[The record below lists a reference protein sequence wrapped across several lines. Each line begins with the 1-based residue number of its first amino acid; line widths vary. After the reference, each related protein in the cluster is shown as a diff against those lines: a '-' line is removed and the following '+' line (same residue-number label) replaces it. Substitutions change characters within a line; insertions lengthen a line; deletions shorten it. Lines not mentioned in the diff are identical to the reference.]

1 MLDETEPRSAAMVA
15 TYLLDI
21 VFLLTAA
28 VIIVP
33 VCRAIGLGVVP
44 GFLVAGILVGPS
56 GLALIGNFDEI
67 RQLAELGVVL
77 LLFVIGIELKPAR
90 LWLMRRLVFGL
101 GTLQV
106 VVTGA
111 LITAA
116 IYMATDLSF
125 RASVVIGPALAL
137 SSTAFV
143 LQLLAE
149 KKLLNSEYGRASLSV
164 LLLQDLAVVPLLA
177 LVPLLAIPELT
188 IGADIAIAFAET
200 LAILF
205 VVIVGGRYLLQPIMH
220 RIARTRSRET
230 FTAFTV
236 LLVLGS
242 ALLTEHLGLSMAM
255 GAFIAGLLIADSPF
269 RHEVI
274 AEIEPFRGLL
284 LGLFFMSMGMALDVG
299 VFTADPWLSLGLL
312 FALLAVKFIVLWPLA
327 LSFGLGKKLS
337 AAVALLLSQ
346 SGEFG
351 LVLFAYAFQEEL
363 LAIGVFQKL
372 LVIIV
377 LSMLVTP
384 LLAELAHRLAARRFR
399 PAEGTQKPPARAPVV
414 LAGFGRVGRRI
425 GRILESADM
434 PYVAIDLDSSLV
446 LQERQKGHS
455 VFYGDSR
462 RPDVLRSAGVADA
475 RLIVVT
481 LDDIEATE
489 TVVSTLHGE
498 YPDIAILARG
508 HSARQCRRL
517 LDLGAKF
524 AVAENL
530 EASLDLAREVLASE
544 SGNLGRAEVL
554 LEDFRQEYYEHID
567 TEADDEARD
576 QKSQS

>member
-1 MLDETEPRSAAMVA
+1 MVA

-28 VIIVP
+28 VIAVP
-33 VCRAIGLGVVP
+33 VFRAIGLGVVP

-56 GLALIGNFDEI
+56 GLGLIDNFNEI

-106 VVTGA
+106 MVTGG

-116 IYMATDLSF
+116 IYVATDLPF
-125 RASVVIGPALAL
+125 RTAVIIGPALAL

-149 KKLLNSEYGRASLSV
+149 KKMLNSEYGRASLSV

-188 IGADIAIAFAET
+188 IGTDIAIALVET
-200 LAILF
+200 LGILF
-205 VVIVGGRYLLQPIMH
+205 VVIVGGRYLLQPVMH
-220 RIARTRSRET
+220 RIARTKSRET
-230 FTAFTV
+230 FTAFAV

-274 AEIEPFRGLL
+274 AEIVPFRGLL
-284 LGLFFMSMGMALDVG
+284 LGLFFISMGMALDVG
-299 VFTADPWLSLGLL
+299 VFIADPLLSLGLL
-312 FALLAVKFIVLWPLA
+312 LALLAVKFAVLWPFGL
-327 LSFGLGKKLS
+327 LFGLGRKPG
-337 AAVALLLSQ
+337 AAVALLLAQ

-351 LVLFAYAFQEEL
+351 LVIFAYAFQAEMM
-363 LAIGVFQKL
+363 AAGVFQQL
-372 LVIIV
+372 LVVIV

-384 LLAELAHRLAARRFR
+384 VLANLAHRLAARHNRAGGDEHEA
-399 PAEGTQKPPARAPVV
+399 PIRAPIV
-414 LAGFGRVGRRI
+414 LAGFGRVGQRI
-425 GRILESADM
+425 GRILESANL
-434 PYVAIDLDSSLV
+434 PYVAIDLD
-446 LQERQKGHS
+446 QIK
-455 VFYGDSR
+455 
-462 RPDVLRSAGVADA
+462 
-475 RLIVVT
+475 
-481 LDDIEATE
+481 
-489 TVVSTLHGE
+489 
-498 YPDIAILARG
+498 AILER
-508 HSARQCRRL
+508 
-517 LDLGAKF
+517 
-524 AVAENL
+524 
-530 EASLDLAREVLASE
+530 
-544 SGNLGRAEVL
+544 
-554 LEDFRQEYYEHID
+554 FRQEYYNRID
-567 TEADDEARD
+567 IEADYEAQD
-576 QKSQS
+576 PKSQS

>member
-1 MLDETEPRSAAMVA
+1 MGTEMVA
-15 TYLLDI
+15 TFLLDI
-21 VFLLTAA
+21 VFLLAAA
-28 VIIVP
+28 VIAVP
-33 VCRAIGLGVVP
+33 VFRAIGLGIVP

-56 GLALIGNFDEI
+56 GLGLIDNFFEI

-90 LWLMRRLVFGL
+90 LWLMRRMVFGL

-106 VVTGA
+106 VVSGA

-116 IYMATDLSF
+116 VYLAMDLPF
-125 RASVVIGPALAL
+125 RTAVVIGPALAL

-149 KKLLNSEYGRASLSV
+149 KKMLHSEYGRASLSV

-177 LVPLLAIPELT
+177 LVPLLAMPDLA
-188 IGADIAIAFAET
+188 IGTDIAIALGET
-200 LAILF
+200 LGILF
-205 VVIVGGRYLLQPIMH
+205 VVIVGGRYLLQPVMH
-220 RIARTRSRET
+220 RIARTKSRET

-299 VFTADPWLSLGLL
+299 VFFANPLLSLGLML
-312 FALLAVKFIVLWPLA
+312 ALLAVKFAVLLPLT
-327 LSFGLGKKLS
+327 LIYGLGRKPA
-337 AAVALLLSQ
+337 AAVAILLAQ

-351 LVLFAYAFQEEL
+351 LVIFAYAFQSQL
-363 LAIGVFQKL
+363 LAEGVFQQL
-372 LVIIV
+372 LVVIV
-377 LSMLVTP
+377 LSMLATP
-384 LLAELAHRLAARRFR
+384 VLAVIAHRLATQRRHAVDDAREA
-399 PAEGTQKPPARAPVV
+399 PTQAPVV
-414 LAGFGRVGRRI
+414 LAGYGRVGQRI
-425 GRILESADM
+425 GSILKSAEV
-434 PYVAIDLDSSLV
+434 PYIAIDLDSSLV
-446 LQERQKGHS
+446 LRAREKGHP
-455 VFYGDSR
+455 VYYGDSS
-462 RPDVLRSAGVADA
+462 RPEVLRSAGVANA
-475 RLIVVT
+475 KLVVVT
-481 LDDIEATE
+481 LDDFEAAE
-489 TVVSTLHGE
+489 MVVSSLHGE
-498 YPDIAILARG
+498 YPDVAILARG

-517 LDLGAKF
+517 FDLGAKF

-530 EASLDLAREVLASE
+530 EASLDLAREVLIKETGDLDQTKAI
-544 SGNLGRAEVL
+544 
-554 LEDFRQEYYEHID
+554 LERFRKDYYQRID
-567 TEADDEARD
+567 TEADEEARD
-576 QKSQS
+576 RKSQA

>member
-1 MLDETEPRSAAMVA
+1 MVA

-28 VIIVP
+28 VIAVP
-33 VCRAIGLGVVP
+33 VSRAIGLGVVP

-56 GLALIGNFDEI
+56 GLALIDNSTEI

-106 VVTGA
+106 AVTGT
-111 LITAA
+111 LITAGVYLA
-116 IYMATDLSF
+116 MDLPFST
-125 RASVVIGPALAL
+125 AVVVGPALAL

-149 KKLLNSEYGRASLSV
+149 KKLLHSEYGRASLSV

-177 LVPLLAIPELT
+177 LVPLLAMPELT
-188 IGADIAIAFAET
+188 IGTDIAIALAET
-200 LAILF
+200 LGIL
-205 VVIVGGRYLLQPIMH
+205 VAVIVGGRYLLQPVMH
-220 RIARTRSRET
+220 RIARARSRET

-299 VFTADPWLSLGLL
+299 VFVADPLLSLGLL
-312 FALLAVKFIVLWPLA
+312 LALLAVKFAVLWPLA
-327 LSFGLGKKLS
+327 LFVGVGKRTG
-337 AAVALLLSQ
+337 AAVALLLAQ

-351 LVLFAYAFQEEL
+351 LVLFAYAFQSDL
-363 LAIGVFQKL
+363 LAAGVFQQL
-372 LVIIV
+372 LAIIV

-384 LLAELAHRLAARRFR
+384 LLANVAHRLAARPGRTVDDTH
-399 PAEGTQKPPARAPVV
+399 EPPTKAPVV

-446 LQERQKGHS
+446 LRERKNGHP
-455 VFYGDSR
+455 VFYGDGR

-475 RLIVVT
+475 RLVVVT
-481 LDDIEATE
+481 LDDFEATE
-489 TVVSTLHGE
+489 TVVSALHGE
-498 YPDIAILARG
+498 YPDVPILARG
-508 HSARQCRRL
+508 QSARQCRRM

-530 EASLDLAREVLASE
+530 EASLDLAREVLMKE
-544 SGNLGRAEVL
+544 SGDRGRTEAL
-554 LEDFRQEYYEHID
+554 LESFRQEYYEHID

-576 QKSQS
+576 RKSQS

>member
-1 MLDETEPRSAAMVA
+1 MVA
-15 TYLLDI
+15 TFLLDI

-28 VIIVP
+28 VIAVP
-33 VCRAIGLGVVP
+33 VFRALGLGIVP
-44 GFLVAGILVGPS
+44 GFLIAGILVGPS
-56 GLALIGNFDEI
+56 GLGLIDNFYEI

-90 LWLMRRLVFGL
+90 LWLMRRMVFGL

-106 VVTGA
+106 VVSGG

-116 IYMATDLSF
+116 VYLLMDLPF
-125 RASVVIGPALAL
+125 RTAVIIGPALAL

-149 KKLLNSEYGRASLSV
+149 KKMLHSEYGRASLSV

-177 LVPLLAIPELT
+177 LVPLLAMPELT
-188 IGADIAIAFAET
+188 IGTDIAIALGET
-200 LAILF
+200 LGILF
-205 VVIVGGRYLLQPIMH
+205 VVIVGGRYLLQPVMH

-284 LGLFFMSMGMALDVG
+284 LGLFFMSMGMALDIG
-299 VFTADPWLSLGLL
+299 VFIADPLLSLGLML
-312 FALLAVKFIVLWPLA
+312 ALLAVKFAVLWPLT
-327 LSFGLGKKLS
+327 LIFGLGRKPGT
-337 AAVALLLSQ
+337 AVALLLAQ

-351 LVLFAYAFQEEL
+351 LVIFAYAFQEQL
-363 LAIGVFQKL
+363 LAEGVFQQL
-372 LVIIV
+372 LVVIV
-377 LSMLVTP
+377 LSMLATP
-384 LLAELAHRLAARRFR
+384 VLANVAHRLAAQRR
-399 PAEGTQKPPARAPVV
+399 PADDDSHEPPAQAPVV
-414 LAGFGRVGRRI
+414 LAGYGRVGQRI
-425 GRILESADM
+425 GSILRSADV

-446 LQERQKGHS
+446 LRAREKGHP
-455 VFYGDSR
+455 VYYGDSS
-462 RPDVLRSAGVADA
+462 RPEVLRSAGVANA
-475 RLIVVT
+475 KLVVVT
-481 LDDIEATE
+481 LDDFEAAE
-489 TVVSTLHGE
+489 MVVSSLHGE
-498 YPDIAILARG
+498 YPDVAILARG

-530 EASLDLAREVLASE
+530 EASLDLAREVLLKEIGDLDETKAI
-544 SGNLGRAEVL
+544 
-554 LEDFRQEYYEHID
+554 LERFRKDYYRRID
-567 TEADDEARD
+567 TEADEEARD
-576 QKSQS
+576 RKSQA

>member
-1 MLDETEPRSAAMVA
+1 MVA

-21 VFLLTAA
+21 VFLLAAA
-28 VIIVP
+28 VVAVP
-33 VCRAIGLGVVP
+33 LFRAIGLGVVP

-56 GLALIGNFDEI
+56 GMGLIDNFIEI
-67 RQLAELGVVL
+67 GQLAELGVVL

-101 GTLQV
+101 GSLQV

-111 LITAA
+111 LITAFVYWA
-116 IYMATDLSF
+116 LELPF
-125 RASVVIGPALAL
+125 RAAIVIGPALAL

-149 KKLLNSEYGRASLSV
+149 KRLLQSEYGRASLSV

-177 LVPLLAIPELT
+177 LVPLLAMPELT
-188 IGADIAIAFAET
+188 IGTDIAIALAET
-200 LAILF
+200 VGILT
-205 VVIVGGRYLLQPIMH
+205 VVIVGGRYLLQPVMH

-255 GAFIAGLLIADSPF
+255 GAFMAGLLIADSPF
-269 RHEVI
+269 RHEVT

-284 LGLFFMSMGMALDVG
+284 LGLFFMSMGMALDLG
-299 VFTADPWLSLGLL
+299 VFIANPLLSIGLL
-312 FALLAVKFIVLWPLA
+312 VALIGVKIAVLWPLA
-327 LSFGLGKKLS
+327 LLSGLGKKVSL
-337 AAVALLLSQ
+337 AVALMLAQ

-351 LVLFAYAFQEEL
+351 LVLFAYAYQVEL
-363 LAIGVFQKL
+363 LETGVFQKL
-372 LVIIV
+372 LVLIV

-384 LLAELAHRLAARRFR
+384 FLARLAHRLATDRAVVTDE
-399 PAEGTQKPPARAPVV
+399 ALEPPAKAPIV

-425 GRILESADM
+425 GRILASADV
-434 PYVAIDLDSSLV
+434 PYVAVDQDSELV
-446 LQERQKGHS
+446 LRERDNGHP
-455 VFYGDSR
+455 VFYGDGR
-462 RPDVLRSAGVADA
+462 RPDVLRLAGAADA
-475 RLIVVT
+475 RLVVVT

-489 TVVSTLHGE
+489 TLVSALHQSH
-498 YPDIAILARG
+498 PDVAILARG
-508 HSARQCRRL
+508 HSATQCRKLRE
-517 LDLGAKF
+517 LGAKF

-530 EASLDLAREVLASE
+530 EASLDLAREVLLDE
-544 SGNLGRAEVL
+544 SFNAKGIESL
-554 LEDFRQEYYEHID
+554 LERFRRDYYAHID
-567 TEADDEARD
+567 DEAEDEARD
-576 QKSQS
+576 RG